1 MPHYEDKIKKTFN
14 NFQGSYLEKALPT
27 WTQCLCECDFV
38 LKCIY
43 LYIPIYFCIRVHGNP
58 LVMDPNSICRR
69 TRTLVGRHADMCQSQ
84 PEIIQEVAKG
94 ARLGMRECQHQ
105 FHNHRWN
112 CSSQSRNLAKIL
124 QQGEEQYKNSSW
136 FLLLQLKLSWFSTR
150 MKWMQ
155 SAFT

>member
-1 MPHYEDKIKKTFN
+1 M
-14 NFQGSYLEKALPT
+14 S
-27 WTQCLCECDFV
+27 LCECDFV

-43 LYIPIYFCIRVHGNP
+43 LYIPISFCTRVHGNP

-105 FHNHRWN
+105 FHYRRWN

-124 QQGEEQYKNSSW
+124 QQGEDFQWGWNGCSQPSLRLTMT
-136 FLLLQLKLSWFSTR
+136 FFSKTGVSER
-150 MKWMQ
+150 WQNLNFWMKYP
-155 SAFT
+155 FNEGLH